1 MNELPLRKIFAIL
14 DGETKGPDLHNGPI
28 GLNLSKCEEADV
40 AGFIPI
46 EIDQIFKRY
55 LENCQDLGSDQQYLR
70 DIVLSINYG
79 VINNSL
85 KRRSP
90 GKLGNAR
97 WLTTANRIL
106 RYYTSQNN
114 PTLNLVYLVRFVI
127 KVYARNWFAIKYQP
141 RFTNAPKH
149 IFNFIENIHE
159 LDCELIRDECFR
171 TISRNSFL
179 LHTESILIGM
189 LSDTN
194 PSVRIEA
201 VKRILQARVN
211 GEKDGIRYFR
221 LPKIDFNATHYYNLV
236 LYVDDWLE
244 PILTRSY
251 STEDLRTYTV
261 ENIDIFDFPDIP
273 CHSQHVERTIRLV
286 SETATKLADPKERD
300 QRIRMTIHF
309 RKCMPHFNSKQDFT
323 M

>member
-1 MNELPLRKIFAIL
+1 M
-14 DGETKGPDLHNGPI
+14 D
-28 GLNLSKCEEADV
+28 
-40 AGFIPI
+40 
-46 EIDQIFKRY
+46 
-55 LENCQDLGSDQQYLR
+55 
-70 DIVLSINYG
+70 
-79 VINNSL
+79 
-85 KRRSP
+85 
-90 GKLGNAR
+90 
-97 WLTTANRIL
+97 
-106 RYYTSQNN
+106 
-114 PTLNLVYLVRFVI
+114 
-127 KVYARNWFAIKYQP
+127 
-141 RFTNAPKH
+141 
-149 IFNFIENIHE
+149 
-159 LDCELIRDECFR
+159 
-171 TISRNSFL
+171 
-179 LHTESILIGM
+179 
-189 LSDTN
+189 
-194 PSVRIEA
+194 
-201 VKRILQARVN
+201 VN
-211 GEKDGIRYFR
+211 GGKDGIRYFH

>member
-1 MNELPLRKIFAIL
+1 MFINIFFNIQYYIWFIYLLHMNELPLRKIFAIL

-79 VINNSL
+79 VNNSL

-90 GKLGNAR
+90 GKLGNAC

-114 PTLNLVYLVRFVI
+114 PTPNLVYLVRFVI

-141 RFTNAPKH
+141 RFTNPPKH

-179 LHTESILIGM
+179 LHSEPILIGM

-201 VKRILQARVN
+201 VKRILQDRVMVKKM
-211 GEKDGIRYFR
+211 E
-221 LPKIDFNATHYYNLV
+221 T
-236 LYVDDWLE
+236 
-244 PILTRSY
+244 
-251 STEDLRTYTV
+251 
-261 ENIDIFDFPDIP
+261 IFPF
-273 CHSQHVERTIRLV
+273 
-286 SETATKLADPKERD
+286 TK
-300 QRIRMTIHF
+300 
-309 RKCMPHFNSKQDFT
+309 N
-323 M
+323 